1 MIRCTRCARRLRNA
15 DGWNTIFR
23 MGVLTGYLCPSCQ
36 TPEENSEAEI
46 NDATLDYS
54 TMTLDAIGRAC
65 VKSKA
70 MTG

>member
-15 DGWNTIFR
+15 DGWNAIFR

-36 TPEENSEAEI
+36 TPEENAEAEI

-54 TMTLDAIGRAC
+54 TMTVDAFGRARA
-65 VKSKA
+65 KSKA
-70 MTG
+70 LTG